1 MLLLFHVEAELLE
14 VKAAV
19 RVLALARLAKSNK
32 PEQTNKRAGPSCRF
46 HAGGGCTELFFD
58 TMCERKIWVRRRA
71 SAASNSGTN
80 YVTVTCM

>member
-32 PEQTNKRAGPSCRF
+32 PEQTGRAVLSVSCRWRMY
-46 HAGGGCTELFFD
+46 GTLF
-58 TMCERKIWVRRRA
+58 
-71 SAASNSGTN
+71 
-80 YVTVTCM
+80 